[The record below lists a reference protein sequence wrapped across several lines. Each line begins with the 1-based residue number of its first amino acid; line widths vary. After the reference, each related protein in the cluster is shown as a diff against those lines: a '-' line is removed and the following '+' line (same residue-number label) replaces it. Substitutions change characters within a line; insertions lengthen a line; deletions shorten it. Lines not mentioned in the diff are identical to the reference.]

1 MNQKAERPTLQG
13 QRIKTRKRDEKEKF
27 DPQGFRDSIILG
39 IKETNGDLEQ
49 LSKFLDVSG
58 SKLDYRRYGESL
70 CDILIAG
77 GLLAPGGTLLTD
89 NDPDQTTTNY
99 SVFGRDSDDDSLKAF
114 TQVFVRLIRRYKYLE
129 KSLEDDLRK
138 IVVFLRA
145 FTADDRLKLAKLF
158 AYLLASGHITV
169 APLKTLLEQ
178 DLLVKEGLAF
188 EFLLQVLQSWQNE
201 KDASTVWAALRKS
214 GLDSKLLD
222 FIPKS
227 KSSQDVFSEAML
239 QYGLKQLLAYQEA
252 QRVETLKKGLSNEI
266 QNLINEGAMLKE
278 LIAAVKDY
286 MSEFSLTEHEV
297 IVIVWN
303 TLMNNVE
310 WNKKEELVAD
320 QAVKHLRAY
329 IPLIVEFTKSSKAEM
344 TLLLRIQDYCYENM
358 NFLKAFQKI
367 VLLFYKNDVI
377 SEDVILRWYKKD
389 HLPKGKSIFLE
400 QMKRFID
407 WLINAEKNR
416 MKNKALKFGRNR

>member
-1 MNQKAERPTLQG
+1 
-13 QRIKTRKRDEKEKF
+13 
-27 DPQGFRDSIILG
+27 
-39 IKETNGDLEQ
+39 
-49 LSKFLDVSG
+49 
-58 SKLDYRRYGESL
+58 
-70 CDILIAG
+70 
-77 GLLAPGGTLLTD
+77 
-89 NDPDQTTTNY
+89 
-99 SVFGRDSDDDSLKAF
+99 
-114 TQVFVRLIRRYKYLE
+114 
-129 KSLEDDLRK
+129 
-138 IVVFLRA
+138 
-145 FTADDRLKLAKLF
+145 
-158 AYLLASGHITV
+158 
-169 APLKTLLEQ
+169 
-178 DLLVKEGLAF
+178 
-188 EFLLQVLQSWQNE
+188 
-201 KDASTVWAALRKS
+201 
-214 GLDSKLLD
+214 
-222 FIPKS
+222 
-227 KSSQDVFSEAML
+227 ML

>member
-1 MNQKAERPTLQG
+1 M
-13 QRIKTRKRDEKEKF
+13 
-27 DPQGFRDSIILG
+27 
-39 IKETNGDLEQ
+39 
-49 LSKFLDVSG
+49 
-58 SKLDYRRYGESL
+58 

-89 NDPDQTTTNY
+89 NDPDQTTTSF
-99 SVFGRDSDDDSLKAF
+99 SVFGREADDDSLKAF

-129 KSLEDDLRK
+129 KSLEEDLKK

-145 FTADDRLKLAKLF
+145 FTSDDRLKLQKLF
-158 AYLLASGHITV
+158 AYLLASGHISV

-188 EFLLQVLQSWQNE
+188 EFLLQVLQSWQTE

-222 FIPKS
+222 FLPKS
-227 KSSQDVFSEAML
+227 KRTQATFSEHMH

-252 QRVETLKKGLSNEI
+252 QRVETLKKELSNEI
-266 QNLINEGAMLKE
+266 QNQINDGASSKE
-278 LIAAVKDY
+278 LISVVKDY
-286 MSEFSLTEHEV
+286 MTEYSLSEHEV

-303 TLMNNVE
+303 TLMSIVE

-320 QAVKHLRAY
+320 QAVKHLRTY
-329 IPLIVEFTKSSKAEM
+329 VPFIVEFTKTNKSEM
-344 TLLLRIQDYCYENM
+344 TLMLRIQDYCYENM

-367 VLLFYKNDVI
+367 VLLFYK
-377 SEDVILRWYKKD
+377 SKKFR
-389 HLPKGKSIFLE
+389 I
-400 QMKRFID
+400 Q
-407 WLINAEKNR
+407 
-416 MKNKALKFGRNR
+416 

>member
-39 IKETNGDLEQ
+39 IKETNGDLDQ
-49 LSKFLDVSG
+49 LSKFLDISG

-77 GLLAPGGTLLTD
+77 GLLAPGGSILTD
-89 NDPDQTTTNY
+89 NEPEQTYTEY
-99 SVFGRDSDDDSLKAF
+99 SVFGRPSDDESVKQFVSL
-114 TQVFVRLIRRYKYLE
+114 VFVRLIRRYKYLE
-129 KSLEDDLRK
+129 KSLEEDLKK

-158 AYLLASGHITV
+158 AYLLASGHISV
-169 APLKTLLEQ
+169 APLKKLLEQ
-178 DLLVKEGLAF
+178 DLLIKEGFGF

-201 KDASTVWAALRKS
+201 KDASTVWTALRKS

-222 FIPKS
+222 FLPKS
-227 KSSQDVFSEAML
+227 KRNQDTFSKSML
-239 QYGLKQLLAYQEA
+239 EYGLQQLLAYQEA
-252 QRVETLKKGLSNEI
+252 QRVETLKKELSQEI
-266 QNLINEGAMLKE
+266 QNQINENGSTPKE
-278 LIAAVKDY
+278 LIGIVKDY
-286 MSEFSLTEHEV
+286 MTEYSLTETEV
-297 IVIVWN
+297 IVILWN
-303 TLMNNVE
+303 TLMSMVE

-320 QAVKHLRAY
+320 QAMKHLRVY
-329 IPLIVEFTKSSKAEM
+329 IPLFAEFTKTNKAEM
-344 TLLLRIQDYCYENM
+344 SLMLRIQDYCYENM

-367 VLLFYKNDVI
+367 IFLFYKNDVI

-389 HLPKGKSIFLE
+389 HLSKGKSIFLE
-400 QMKRFID
+400 QMKKFID
-407 WLINAEKNR
+407 WLMNAEEEESEEE
-416 MKNKALKFGRNR
+416 